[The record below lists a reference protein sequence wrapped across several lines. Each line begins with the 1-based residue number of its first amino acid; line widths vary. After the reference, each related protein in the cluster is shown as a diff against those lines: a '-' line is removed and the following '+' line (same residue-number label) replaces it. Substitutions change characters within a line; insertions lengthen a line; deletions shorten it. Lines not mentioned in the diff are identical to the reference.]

1 MTNQELI
8 ERLNGLV
15 GLFVVSSCAVTYPD
29 GHQEQEF
36 GGAGIL
42 ERVYE
47 QNGIV
52 MFGSD
57 WGMDW
62 AITPVDLVLEVY
74 PDEETYKR
82 LNPTGKEKAE
92 RPEKDEV

>member
-1 MTNQELI
+1 MTNQELLQ
-8 ERLNGLV
+8 RLNGLV
-15 GLFVVSSCAVTYPD
+15 GLFVESTCTVAYPD
-29 GHQEQEF
+29 GHQEREF

-47 QNGIV
+47 RGGLV

-62 AITPVDLVLEVY
+62 AVTPVDLVLKVY
-74 PDEETYKR
+74 PDEETYER
-82 LNPTGKEKAE
+82 LNPTGKEKAALRE
-92 RPEKDEV
+92 EE